1 MIHIIGLGGVG
12 FWLTTGLTRVVPAHT
27 IQCWDDD
34 TLAGGT
40 GAGRLPWGPPSTTKV
55 DLLRGYLMMVHA
67 DTVLPAFK
75 LQRFSGLSGVSAG
88 DIVIDCTDMPINT
101 RRRMWQVARKR
112 GARMLR
118 VSYDGRGSTLVVST
132 GLPMWVPEGGGYSAI
147 PSMAL
152 SLATGGIG
160 AEAIKRFLDN
170 PVDSFTFSFSVEAA
184 MQQEMVLPT
193 GVAHET
199 STS

>member
-40 GAGRLPWGPPSTTKV
+40 GAGRLPWGPPTTTKV
-55 DLLRGYLMMVHA
+55 NLLKGYLMMVHA
-67 DTVLPAFK
+67 DTVLPTFNER
-75 LQRFSGLSGVSAG
+75 RFSGLSGVNPG
-88 DIVIDCTDMPINT
+88 DTVIDCTDMPINT
-101 RRRMWQVARKR
+101 RRRMWSVTR
-112 GARMLR
+112 GKGAKLLR

-132 GLPMWVPEGGGYSAI
+132 GLPLMAPAEGGYSDI
-147 PSMAL
+147 PSMSL

-160 AEAIKRFLDN
+160 AEAVKRYLDN
-170 PVDSFTFSFSVEAA
+170 PVESFTFSFSVEEA
-184 MQQEMVLPT
+184 MK
-193 GVAHET
+193 
-199 STS
+199 